1 MVLPLGSDFGGWPFR
16 RAGLAGLLFR
26 RIAGADRYDR
36 SVSVTDVVT
45 ASGSGV
51 AALAAVVLAG
61 VTVRLA
67 RSGRAQL
74 EAERMDSRAPT
85 VVLALREPD
94 WPPYEPSQAYG
105 HAPQPLVGSSGLY
118 KIPAHGVQRRIML
131 VAKGELRNIGA
142 SPAEVIIGDGGRFLL
157 GHPDDE
163 DALVAP
169 ELGTDMSRRQRRRL
183 NPGESAWAV
192 FIDERSSGEWR
203 EHALATPDGVMAG
216 REVTVTCTDIFDR
229 GVTDTFTVK
238 VCGRPL
244 MGSGEDLGAWR
255 LGDRHLTE
263 GISQLVAAEVTPIV
277 RSYWAS
283 RTSNR
288 RIPEVPT

>member
-1 MVLPLGSDFGGWPFR
+1 
-16 RAGLAGLLFR
+16 
-26 RIAGADRYDR
+26 
-36 SVSVTDVVT
+36 VVT

-85 VVLALREPD
+85 VVIALREPD
-94 WPPYEPSQAYG
+94 WPPYEPSMAYG
-105 HAPQPLVGSSGLY
+105 HVPQPLVGSAGVY
-118 KIPAHGVQRRIML
+118 RMPAQGARRIML
-131 VAKGELRNIGA
+131 VVKGELRNIGA

-157 GHPDDE
+157 GDPDDE

-183 NPGESAWAV
+183 NPDESAWAV

-203 EHALATPDGVMAG
+203 EDAVKTPDGMMAG

-229 GVTDTFTVK
+229 GVTDTFTVRIW
-238 VCGRPL
+238 GRPL

-263 GISQLVAAEVTPIV
+263 GISQLVAAEVSPIV

-283 RTSNR
+283 RTSSR
-288 RIPEVPT
+288 RLPEVPT